1 MQIPYHKPY
10 ITESEINSMS
20 ESIRE
25 GWLTMGKKTYEFE
38 NSFGRFTGAKEA
50 IAVNSCTAG
59 LHLALKCAGI
69 KEGDEVIVPTT
80 THASTAETVGYF
92 NAKPVFADI
101 ERETHLI
108 DASKIEEKITDKTK
122 AIIPVHYAGQPADMD
137 IILDIA
143 KKHNLFI
150 IEDAAHAFPSKY
162 KGKYVGTIGHATC
175 FSFYAT
181 KTITTGEGGMI
192 TTENPDWAKRM
203 RALRLHGVTR
213 DAWEREKNENFWEY
227 DVTELGF
234 KYNTTDINSAM
245 GIEQLKKADKLNK
258 LRSEIA
264 SKYNKAFKDI
274 EGLILHQI
282 QKYRETSWHLYPLNL
297 NLESFSIDRNKFIF
311 ELKQRGISASVHFI
325 PLYRFT
331 YYKNHGYVLK
341 DYPESEWVFERTFS
355 LPIYPG
361 MSNKEIDYVIDNV
374 LDLVRKHKK

>member
-10 ITESEINSMS
+10 ITASEINSMS
-20 ESIRE
+20 ESTRE
-25 GWLTMGKKTYEFE
+25 GWLTMGKKTYKFE
-38 NSFGRFTGAKEA
+38 NMFGQFIGAKEA

-92 NAKPVFADI
+92 KAKPVLADV
-101 ERETHLI
+101 ERETHLT
-108 DASKIEEKITDKTK
+108 DASKIENKITNKTK

-137 IILDIA
+137 TILEIA
-143 KKHNLFI
+143 KRNDLFV

-162 KGKYVGTIGHATC
+162 NGKYVGTIGNATC

-192 TTENPDWAKRM
+192 TTDNPEWAKRM
-203 RALRLHGVTR
+203 RSLRLHGVTR
-213 DAWEREKNENFWEY
+213 DAWEREKSENFWEY
-227 DVTELGF
+227 DVAELGF
-234 KYNTTDINSAM
+234 KYNTTDMNSAI
-245 GIEQLKKADKLNK
+245 GIEQLKKADKLK
-258 LRSEIA
+258 EMRSKIA
-264 SKYNKAFKDI
+264 LKYNEAFKNQ

-282 QKYRETSWHLYPLNL
+282 LEDRETSWHLYPLKL
-297 NLESFSIDRNKFIF
+297 NLESLSINRNKFIY

-325 PLYRFT
+325 PLYRFS
-331 YYKNHGYVLK
+331 YYKNLGYNIK

-374 LDLVRKHKK
+374 LDLVNKYKR